1 MKLRIKLLVLLLL
14 ISLVPLLLFSEFLSE
29 KSMEEIREKTENGI
43 MKLTEAKAEEYDRIF
58 NTLEKE
64 IETAS
69 QEIGERWGEIDGNI
83 NYSYIWFAPNGSY
96 EDVKNFANVFTII
109 KGICSRNKEVSL
121 AYFGTES
128 GILFLSDS
136 KTVDKLKKI
145 GTFDHRIR
153 EWYIEAK
160 NEGKNVWTEYIDVN
174 TGEVT
179 LSDSQPVYT
188 RDGRFI
194 GVVSLDLPLPTI
206 KSDILDIKFENNG
219 YAILV
224 DRNGN
229 IVVHPNYTAGNKTW
243 EESFPEHNIKN
254 ISGLSLLYG
263 EIKNG
268 SHGIQ
273 RIKMSSTYYAA
284 YYPLRQ
290 INGSLVFILP
300 EEVVSEP
307 IEKMRSLLWFVAIS
321 ISIAVIAISI
331 FFSLGITK
339 PIEKLKKAT
348 TEIAKGNLE
357 YTVDISPKDE
367 IGELA
372 KNFNEMVMKLKELT
386 KSLEESEKKYRDIF
400 DYSLDAV
407 YISNEKGKLLDINK
421 AGEELF
427 GYSKK
432 ELMRINVTN
441 LYVNKEDRE
450 RFKREI
456 EKRGYVKNFEVKL
469 RRKDGKEIDCLL
481 SSVMFKKEDEIIY
494 QGIIKDITPIK
505 EARKELEVYNS
516 LLRHDISNRLQ
527 IALGIMELIKDE
539 EKDKELKELVK
550 KAFDNL
556 LSIKDL
562 LLKLRMISRAYE
574 IKLKKAEL
582 DKAIKESME
591 YFVDVAEE
599 KGIKI
604 HYNGAKAKVLADEML
619 SNIFS
624 NIIENAIK
632 HSNCRNIYINVRENG
647 KYYVVEIKNDGEKIP
662 DEIKDAIFE
671 MGVKGKGSNGS
682 GLGLHLVKKIVEKY
696 GGKIEVR
703 SNEKET
709 SFELYLLKA

>member
-307 IEKMRSLLWFVAIS
+307 I
-321 ISIAVIAISI
+321 
-331 FFSLGITK
+331 
-339 PIEKLKKAT
+339 
-348 TEIAKGNLE
+348 
-357 YTVDISPKDE
+357 
-367 IGELA
+367 
-372 KNFNEMVMKLKELT
+372 
-386 KSLEESEKKYRDIF
+386 
-400 DYSLDAV
+400 
-407 YISNEKGKLLDINK
+407 
-421 AGEELF
+421 
-427 GYSKK
+427 
-432 ELMRINVTN
+432 
-441 LYVNKEDRE
+441 
-450 RFKREI
+450 
-456 EKRGYVKNFEVKL
+456 
-469 RRKDGKEIDCLL
+469 
-481 SSVMFKKEDEIIY
+481 
-494 QGIIKDITPIK
+494 
-505 EARKELEVYNS
+505 
-516 LLRHDISNRLQ
+516 
-527 IALGIMELIKDE
+527 
-539 EKDKELKELVK
+539 
-550 KAFDNL
+550 
-556 LSIKDL
+556 
-562 LLKLRMISRAYE
+562 
-574 IKLKKAEL
+574 
-582 DKAIKESME
+582 
-591 YFVDVAEE
+591 
-599 KGIKI
+599 
-604 HYNGAKAKVLADEML
+604 
-619 SNIFS
+619 
-624 NIIENAIK
+624 
-632 HSNCRNIYINVRENG
+632 
-647 KYYVVEIKNDGEKIP
+647 
-662 DEIKDAIFE
+662 
-671 MGVKGKGSNGS
+671 
-682 GLGLHLVKKIVEKY
+682 
-696 GGKIEVR
+696 
-703 SNEKET
+703 
-709 SFELYLLKA
+709 